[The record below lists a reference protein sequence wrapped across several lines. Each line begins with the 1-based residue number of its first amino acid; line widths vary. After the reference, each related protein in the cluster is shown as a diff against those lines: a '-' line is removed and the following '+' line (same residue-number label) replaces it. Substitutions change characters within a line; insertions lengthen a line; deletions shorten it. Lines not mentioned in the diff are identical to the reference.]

1 MILEYSCITTNTN
14 IAFSR
19 KVTRR
24 FHAQAHLFFFLA
36 YKHTCSYKGDWFYF
50 KPNIFKFQVFHA
62 NKKMA
67 LSLTLKVMFLQH
79 WNAKLYHMLKGKST
93 TDQHLR
99 QKSNVNIENAY

>member
-1 MILEYSCITTNTN
+1 MTDKLTHDLEYSCITTNTN
-14 IAFSR
+14 IALNI

-24 FHAQAHLFFFLA
+24 LQAHLFFFFFW
-36 YKHTCSYKGDWFYF
+36 HTST
-50 KPNIFKFQVFHA
+50 PVIFKFQVFHA